1 MRIQNRFE
9 KWLRLI
15 YHLLFFIFTA
25 IILFVCLLR
34 EHVQNC
40 QFQSHKKQIFIQK
53 LPRTW
58 CLKNVNFVK
67 IEISVVW
74 ILRKMRLQKC
84 EFCEK
89 WVFINV
95 NFVKIEISATWI
107 LWKLRFQKGEFCKNC
122 YFQNVNFWIKCGY
135 LPQCAHWC
143 GNLSPK
149 LCHCFWR

>member
-40 QFQSHKKQIFIQK
+40 PFSLSISIAQK
-53 LPRTW
+53 ANFYPEIT
-58 CLKNVNFVK
+58 KNLMF
-67 IEISVVW
+67 E
-74 ILRKMRLQKC
+74 KC

-89 WVFINV
+89 
-95 NFVKIEISATWI
+95 
-107 LWKLRFQKGEFCKNC
+107 
-122 YFQNVNFWIKCGY
+122 
-135 LPQCAHWC
+135 
-143 GNLSPK
+143 
-149 LCHCFWR
+149 